1 MAEDNG
7 KQANGGKKKDDKR
20 SSSGVLPY
28 AELGYWQPDYEP
40 THTNVLACFRIV
52 PQPGVEP
59 EEASAAVAGES
70 STARSSTPMR
80 ATSKTTTER

>member
-7 KQANGGKKKDDKR
+7 SKSDGGKKKKDDKR

-40 THTNVLACFRIV
+40 EKSEILACFRIV
-52 PQPGVEP
+52 PQPGVDP
-59 EEASAAVAGES
+59 
-70 STARSSTPMR
+70 
-80 ATSKTTTER
+80 

>member
-7 KQANGGKKKDDKR
+7 KESNGKKKDDKR

-28 AELGYWQPDYEP
+28 ADLGYWQPDYKP

-52 PQPGVEP
+52 PQPGVDP
-59 EEASAAVAGES
+59 VEASAAVAGES
-70 STARSSTPMR
+70 STATW
-80 ATSKTTTER
+80 TIV

>member
-7 KQANGGKKKDDKR
+7 KESNGKKKDDKR

-28 AELGYWQPDYEP
+28 ADLGYWQPDYKP

-52 PQPGVEP
+52 PQPGH
-59 EEASAAVAGES
+59 
-70 STARSSTPMR
+70 
-80 ATSKTTTER
+80 